1 MLPRTCGA
9 AAQALCKGFIP
20 NLYESR
26 TGRAVSLSAAA
37 AAAEAEAEDEDAEA
51 CQRAVSHGSAARVG
65 GSCVS
70 PACVAAV
77 RYYSQNTACIACMQQ
92 RPTTHSMRRM
102 RQYVTHSIGRTVTAA
117 ESLRGC
123 ATGRLS

>member
-9 AAQALCKGFIP
+9 AAQAFCKGFIP

-37 AAAEAEAEDEDAEA
+37 AAEAAAEAEDEDAEA

-65 GSCVS
+65 GS
-70 PACVAAV
+70 
-77 RYYSQNTACIACMQQ
+77 
-92 RPTTHSMRRM
+92 
-102 RQYVTHSIGRTVTAA
+102 
-117 ESLRGC
+117 
-123 ATGRLS
+123 